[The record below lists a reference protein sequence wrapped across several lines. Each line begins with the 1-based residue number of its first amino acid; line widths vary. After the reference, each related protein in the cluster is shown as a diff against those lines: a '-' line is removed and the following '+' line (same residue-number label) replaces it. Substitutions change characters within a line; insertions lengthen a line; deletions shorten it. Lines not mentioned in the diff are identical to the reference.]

1 MILRLWIGY
10 VVSVV
15 SAAVVFVLLGVAAAL
30 LGYFPRGH
38 LIDVFYI
45 FVFVSLGILLTAWPF
60 FLITC
65 TIGERL
71 RLRNWWYYAG
81 CGALTATALVF
92 WHAQSSPW
100 DEMPAVDQF
109 TMPSLPLLLV
119 SAISGGFAGLAY
131 WFVSGRWAGSSNR
144 AHLPHSN

>member
-1 MILRLWIGY
+1 MGGPMILRLWIGY

-30 LGYFPRGH
+30 LGYFPRGY

-65 TIGERL
+65 MIGENEAEELVVLCGL
-71 RLRNWWYYAG
+71 RCANGHSACILV
-81 CGALTATALVF
+81 CTILAL
-92 WHAQSSPW
+92 
-100 DEMPAVDQF
+100 
-109 TMPSLPLLLV
+109 
-119 SAISGGFAGLAY
+119 
-131 WFVSGRWAGSSNR
+131 GRDASR
-144 AHLPHSN
+144 